1 MGETAF
7 VSLVP
12 SKGVLMSNRVYLVL
26 FTAVIA
32 AGLVA
37 LNASGQSAS
46 TPAASPVASP
56 QATPVAAPTG
66 RSVSVANSV
75 TIQIND
81 GGFDPVYVE
90 STNGHDLTI
99 TLVNAGTR
107 PHAFRID
114 FYKINLTL
122 APGEHK
128 TIVIHSPSLGDFPY
142 YSDAPGDTALKG
154 LLVFY
159 I

>member
-1 MGETAF
+1 
-7 VSLVP
+7 
-12 SKGVLMSNRVYLVL
+12 MSNRVHLV
-26 FTAVIA
+26 FFAAVIA
-32 AGLVA
+32 ASLVA
-37 LNASGQSAS
+37 VNARGQSAG
-46 TPAASPVASP
+46 TPAAASPVASP
-56 QATPVAAPTG
+56 QATPVASPTG

-75 TIQIND
+75 TIQMSD

-99 TLVNAGTR
+99 TLVNTGTR
-107 PHAFRID
+107 AHAFRID
-114 FYKINLTL
+114 FYEVNVNL

-128 TIVIHSPSLGDFPY
+128 TIVIQSPSLGDFPY
-142 YSDAPGDTALKG
+142 YSDAPGDTGMKG